1 MTRSSFRSDSFS
13 RVMSIGIVALAASAS
28 AAIAGFFGYDYLED
42 AAIALSMFAGVLLLV
57 VLAKGES
64 AETQ

>member
-1 MTRSSFRSDSFS
+1 
-13 RVMSIGIVALAASAS
+13 MSIGIVALAASAS